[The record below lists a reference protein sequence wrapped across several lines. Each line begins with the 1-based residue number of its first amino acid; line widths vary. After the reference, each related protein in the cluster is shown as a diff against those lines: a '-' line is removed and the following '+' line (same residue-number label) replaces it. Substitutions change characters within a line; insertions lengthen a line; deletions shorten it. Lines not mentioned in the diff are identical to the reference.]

1 MDISVMAMKA
11 GNQLGFVF
19 EPRKARGGKRR
30 GAGRKRSRSR
40 PGVPHTTRPEHKARH
55 PVHVTQRIAGGVL
68 TGAGLSTLRR
78 RDVYKIL
85 HRAFVHGCRRYVA
98 DGNFRICHFSVQRD
112 HIHLVVEAD
121 SKTALSRGMQA
132 FAIRVA
138 KAINRFLGRRGQVFD
153 DRYHA
158 EVATNP
164 RQTRNI
170 VRYVI
175 LNARKHGEHT
185 LVPLH
190 WSATYVDPY
199 SSARYFDGFTR
210 DIGPPA
216 TDIHN
221 TEATGA
227 TGTTNTTGAAP
238 VAPAQTW
245 LLRVGWRRHGLICPN
260 ATPGPKRS

>member
-1 MDISVMAMKA
+1 MKS
-11 GNQLGFVF
+11 GNQLGFAF
-19 EPRKARGGKRR
+19 EPPKTRGGKRR
-30 GAGRKRSRSR
+30 GAGRKRSRPR
-40 PGVPHTTRPEHKARH
+40 PGVPHTPRPEHRARH
-55 PVHVTQRIAGGVL
+55 PVHVTQRIADSVL
-68 TGAGLSTLRR
+68 TGAGLRTLRR

-85 HRAFVHGCRRYVA
+85 HRAFVHGCKRDAVG
-98 DGNFRICHFSVQRD
+98 GNFRICHYSVQRD
-112 HIHLVVEAD
+112 HVHLIIEAD

-138 KAINRFLGRRGQVFD
+138 KAINGFLGRRGQVFD

-164 RQTRNI
+164 RQTRNV

-185 LVPLH
+185 LAPLH

-210 DIGPPA
+210 DIGPPTTA
-216 TDIHN
+216 IHN
-221 TEATGA
+221 TE
-227 TGTTNTTGAAP
+227 TTGAADATP
-238 VAPAQTW
+238 VAPAETW

-260 ATPGPKRS
+260 ATPGQKRS